1 MIQQGAQLRHGD
13 GDVSLERVRAIEV
26 IEDAAG
32 RAHLEGGTAHVTRST
47 EGVFT
52 LFHVLEQRLGE
63 RRQDGVL
70 ILLSGLTHL
79 EGDVVSHAET
89 VLEEV
94 DVQTQVG
101 QVNIQGGLVVGEGED
116 RQLLV
121 AIVDLLA
128 QTQRVFVPVEDGA
141 ANARV
146 LLDQFQQVGDVDRI
160 NNLETLALEGGL
172 QLANGFFFKENAEV
186 VEDGNDI
193 HRNAPH
199 VKGRSPSGMVS
210 EERSEDKRG
219 N

>member
-1 MIQQGAQLRHGD
+1 MVQQGAQLRHGD
-13 GDVSLERVRAIEV
+13 GDVGLERVRAVEV
-26 IEDAAG
+26 IEDAAS

-52 LFHVLEQRLGE
+52 LFHVFEQRLGE

-94 DVQTQVG
+94 HVQTQVG
-101 QVNIQGGLVVGEGED
+101 QVNVQGGLVVGEGED

-128 QTQRVFVPVEDGA
+128 QAQGVFVPVEDGA
-141 ANARV
+141 ADA
-146 LLDQFQQVGDVDRI
+146 
-160 NNLETLALEGGL
+160 
-172 QLANGFFFKENAEV
+172 GFFSISFS
-186 VEDGNDI
+186 
-193 HRNAPH
+193 
-199 VKGRSPSGMVS
+199 RSATSTG
-210 EERSEDKRG
+210 
-219 N
+219 